1 MDRDNQGQAFEGGDS
16 GAKRPQVL
24 LLGNVRWG
32 VAWGLLLVLIGV
44 GLLLDHMGFPFVAHI
59 YRFWP
64 ALLVLFGLMNITT
77 QSSRGFGV
85 AMVIVGVLLQLNSL
99 DIIRLTFRDFWPL
112 VIIVVGVF
120 MIWGSVESWVIRKPS
135 VAAKLKPK
143 VDWTK
148 PGAAETFRQ
157 QLEAAYKDPNWLSA
171 VAVFGGCERRYTGQH
186 FEGGKAVSIFGGIEL
201 DFRDADMDDEAVLEI
216 NCIFGGVEIRLPPN
230 WRVHSRS
237 LPVFGGFDDKS
248 GQRASLDSHQEA
260 KMKTLVVT
268 GVVVFGGVE
277 ISN

>member
-1 MDRDNQGQAFEGGDS
+1 MDHDNQGQPLDASEHGS
-16 GAKRPQVL
+16 RRPQVL

-32 VAWGLLLVLIGV
+32 IAWGFLLVLVGV
-44 GLLLDHMGFPFVAHI
+44 GLLLDHMGFPFVSHI

-64 ALLVLFGLMNITT
+64 LLLVLFGFMNLTT
-77 QSSRGFGV
+77 QSNRGFGV

-99 DIIRLTFRDFWPL
+99 EIIHLTFRDFWP
-112 VIIVVGVF
+112 VAIIVVGIF

-135 VAAKLKPK
+135 TTARVKTK

-148 PGAAETFRQ
+148 PGAAEEFRQ
-157 QLEAAYKDPNWLSA
+157 QLEEAYKDPNWLSA

-216 NCIFGGVEIRLPPN
+216 NCIFGGVEIRVPPN

-248 GQRASLDSHQEA
+248 GKRASLDPDQES